1 MNCLRKIVTALA
13 VLGTGFGLVLASPQ
27 AGAFPHVVQEGE
39 TLAQLA
45 ERFYGRIQNERLLV
59 VANGLDRGAGTTIVP
74 GMLLD
79 VPALSHYRV
88 VTGDTWPSLGK
99 TLLGAPGRGEFLA
112 LFNDGKP
119 WVQPEPGR
127 ILRVPYNLAL
137 VSTGQDSLPTIAYR
151 YMGSTKQAWAISHYN
166 QMEERKLARGDVF
179 LVPVTELELT
189 DEGRRAAASAAS
201 SLSTEA
207 DAPRKA
213 QQERI
218 EKEVPALIADVRAG
232 RYVPAVSRGV
242 RLLSS
247 GELSTVE
254 LGRIHRQ
261 LLEAYVAL
269 EAVGQAVDSCA
280 NWLRHDPAA
289 QLDPITLSPK
299 ILAACT
305 RVPETPAQA
314 TPGASAAP
322 GASAPTSSAAPPAPQ
337 PGAPLPEGAPNA
349 RPTP

>member
-1 MNCLRKIVTALA
+1 VIHLRNIVTTLA
-13 VLGTGFGLVLASPQ
+13 VLGAGLGLVLASPQ
-27 AGAFPHVVQEGE
+27 ARAFPHVVQEGE

-45 ERFYGRIQNERLLV
+45 ERFYGRIQNERVLV
-59 VANGLDRGAGTTIVP
+59 VANGLDRGGGTTIVP

-88 VTGDTWPSLGK
+88 VTGDTWQSLGK
-99 TLLGAPGRGEFLA
+99 ALLGAPGRGEFLS
-112 LFNDGKP
+112 LFNDTKP
-119 WVQPEPGR
+119 WIQPEPGR
-127 ILRVPYNLAL
+127 ILRIPYNLAL

-151 YMGSTKQAWAISHYN
+151 YLGSTKQAWAISHYN
-166 QMEERKLARGDVF
+166 QLEERKLERGDVF

-189 DEGRRAAASAAS
+189 DEGRRAAALAATA
-201 SLSTEA
+201 LSTEA
-207 DAPRKA
+207 DAPQKSL
-213 QQERI
+213 QERI

-247 GELSTVE
+247 SELSTVE

-269 EAVGQAVDSCA
+269 DAIGQAVDSCA
-280 NWLRHDPAA
+280 NWRRFDPAA
-289 QLDPITLSPK
+289 RLDPITLSPK
-299 ILAACT
+299 ILAACA
-305 RVPETPAQA
+305 RVAETPPPAEAEA
-314 TPGASAAP
+314 TP
-322 GASAPTSSAAPPAPQ
+322 
-337 PGAPLPEGAPNA
+337 NV